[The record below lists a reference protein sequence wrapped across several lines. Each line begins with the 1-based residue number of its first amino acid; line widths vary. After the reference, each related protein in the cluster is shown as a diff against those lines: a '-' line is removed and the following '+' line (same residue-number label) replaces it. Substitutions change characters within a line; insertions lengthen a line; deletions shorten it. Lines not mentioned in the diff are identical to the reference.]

1 MLAYAHINLLSMLQR
16 FEPEDAVRVATD
28 SIYVRK
34 SALHKLEGV
43 KAYVAPKRCDCGEVA
58 CDYLP
63 LVAPAQ
69 WRDKDEELYMPV
81 EHAAYLAKPDYKA
94 AKKDLTPSTAPGHD
108 DPLSRH
114 RLSYLSGGGGSGK
127 TTRAIEL
134 FRQRDPLVFTPTHR
148 LAKEMRARGVQ
159 AQTYHSFFRWSGQ
172 TEWTPERMGRKFI
185 PRVIIWDEVCT
196 VPRPTLETF
205 LDWLEGRGVQ
215 VICCG
220 DQGQPPPITGEMP
233 HDWLRAVA
241 QQPANYYEEVEVDHR
256 AKDPL
261 LKALKKRIR
270 LQPDKVQCQEIRK
283 ALPGCLG
290 WERFVEAWK
299 PCDLIL
305 TSRLKVRDR
314 AQKLLFERHEEYFP
328 DTSVPLLYRPEDTR
342 RQDIKVTIPGPLLLD
357 GRPDQRELVLNDVV
371 EVPLKYAREV
381 LAGKW
386 GPDWAL
392 GYALTVHS
400 SQGLTIHDPQ
410 KVWIVDDFLQWSNL
424 AYLAVSRV
432 EYLSQLER
440 VVCPPEEGSEG
451 AGTLTEQQLRK
462 VIQRKLV
469 AYKRQDAAKGLR
481 FNLKVDHILE
491 LKEAQSNRCAA
502 CNIELLWVYQPKDT
516 QQFSVDRLDNTM
528 GHTRDNTRLTC
539 LECNRK
545 RGYAVLNA

>member
-28 SIYVRK
+28 SIYVKK
-34 SALHKLEGV
+34 SALHKLKGV
-43 KAYVAPKRCDCGEVA
+43 KAYVTPKFEFGEVA

-63 LVAPAQ
+63 LVAQ

-114 RLSYLSGGGGSGK
+114 RLSYQSGGGGSGK
-127 TTRAIEL
+127 PTRAIEL
-134 FRQRDPLVFTPTHR
+134 FRQSDPLVFTPTHR

-205 LDWLEGRGVQ
+205 LDWLEVGGVQ

-220 DQGQPPPITGEMP
+220 NQGQPPPITGEMP
-233 HDWLRAVA
+233 HDWPCEVA
-241 QQPANYYEEVEVDHR
+241 QYPANYYEDHR
-256 AKDPL
+256 VKDPL

-290 WERFVEAWK
+290 WERFVEAKK

-305 TSRLKVRDR
+305 TSRLTVRDR
-314 AQKLLFERHEEYFP
+314 AQKLLFERHDEYFP
-328 DTSVPLLYRPEDTR
+328 DTLVPLLYRPKDTR
-342 RQDIKVTIPGPLLLD
+342 RQDIMVTNPGPLLLD
-357 GRPDQRELVLNDVV
+357 GRLDQQELVLNDVV
-371 EVPLKYAREV
+371 DVPLKYAREV
-381 LAGKW
+381 FGGKW
-386 GPDWAL
+386 GSDRAL

-410 KVWIVDDFLQWSNL
+410 NVWIVDDFLQ
-424 AYLAVSRV
+424 
-432 EYLSQLER
+432 
-440 VVCPPEEGSEG
+440 
-451 AGTLTEQQLRK
+451 
-462 VIQRKLV
+462 
-469 AYKRQDAAKGLR
+469 
-481 FNLKVDHILE
+481 
-491 LKEAQSNRCAA
+491 
-502 CNIELLWVYQPKDT
+502 
-516 QQFSVDRLDNTM
+516 
-528 GHTRDNTRLTC
+528 
-539 LECNRK
+539 
-545 RGYAVLNA
+545 